1 MSFPTADADPR
12 RTNRWNSNYPGR
24 SARSLRQQVRL
35 VVVGTSVHE
44 ARSATYVDVHMDD
57 VNVTS

>member
-1 MSFPTADADPR
+1 MSFLPTADADPR

-35 VVVGTSVHE
+35 VGTSVRE